1 MQTSEDSPLAPFD
14 PEPERTF
21 LARRRVASVSSV
33 EDPEERQSV
42 ISMGDQ
48 KLRDLWIPKD
58 QLAYTYV
65 VMPAI
70 QANNWEIKPALI
82 NMVQH
87 NPFKGSA
94 LESPHEHIRN
104 FLEYCN
110 TLKHNGV
117 PPEAIRMQLFAF
129 SLAGLAK
136 MWFHALPR
144 HCRYTWEHL
153 LQAFFEKYFP
163 PTKAAEC
170 RDKITRFVQY
180 EGESLYDAWQRYQG
194 LIRMCPNHGQEQW
207 LILQTFYKGLTSQT
221 RAFVDSAAGGGIMN
235 KTLDEATA
243 LIESMASHNFSWTN
257 ERTVHPNQQLEIQLS
272 GQNDLEAK
280 LDSITNQLSQLMQE
294 KNSKAIVP
302 VNQVSSACV
311 ICGNEGHS
319 PQECSL
325 FENLGSQVAEVNYAQ
340 NQGAFS

>member
-1 MQTSEDSPLAPFD
+1 MQSEDSPLAPFD

-21 LARRRVASVSSV
+21 LARRRAASVSSV
-33 EDPEERQSV
+33 EETEERQAV
-42 ISMGDQ
+42 INMGDK

-58 QLAYTYV
+58 QISNADV
-65 VMPAI
+65 IMPAI

-117 PPEAIRMQLFAF
+117 PPEAIRMQLFPF
-129 SLAGLAK
+129 SLSGTAK
-136 MWFHALPR
+136 IWYHALPV
-144 HCRYTWEHL
+144 HCRDTWEHL
-153 LQAFFEKYFP
+153 VQAFFERYFP

-180 EGESLYDAWQRYQG
+180 NGESLYDTWQRYQG

-207 LILQTFYKGLTSQT
+207 LILQTFYKGLTEQT

-235 KTLDEATA
+235 NT
-243 LIESMASHNFSWTN
+243 
-257 ERTVHPNQQLEIQLS
+257 R
-272 GQNDLEAK
+272 
-280 LDSITNQLSQLMQE
+280 
-294 KNSKAIVP
+294 
-302 VNQVSSACV
+302 
-311 ICGNEGHS
+311 
-319 PQECSL
+319 
-325 FENLGSQVAEVNYAQ
+325 
-340 NQGAFS
+340 